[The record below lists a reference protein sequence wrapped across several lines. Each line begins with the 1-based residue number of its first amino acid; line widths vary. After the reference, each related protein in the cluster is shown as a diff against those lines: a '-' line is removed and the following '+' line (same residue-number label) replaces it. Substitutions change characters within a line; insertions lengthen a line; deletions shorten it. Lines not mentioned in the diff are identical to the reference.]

1 MILLILI
8 IMEFKHGDLINYS
21 PMVGIGSTMP
31 QSILGLTTT
40 SSYYVMKVD
49 DNSFKLAN
57 AGVGG
62 TSSDFDRGKTVNLTT
77 TGTGYQTFKYPDI
90 KVNIEVVYNGSVT
103 GSFNITPVVTG
114 SFTDAYLYEKGS
126 DYGSKILNNIAN
138 PNVTIQSGRYAS
150 LTPIIE
156 NGKVVDVVVA
166 DQGEDYNS
174 TPEIIIKSTGE
185 GVGAVVRPVIE
196 NGKLVDAIVISSGIG
211 YSATSTSA
219 DVVPRGVRGVFDSSV
234 RTLQLNEQFR
244 EGDTVLV
251 PRSDFL
257 SYNVIGV
264 NQNLLENLESD
275 TFDVLGSGEF
285 DKPTKHSSII
295 GWAYDGIPIYGPFG
309 YSEPNNISS
318 NIVALKSS
326 YVNDITKVENRPSG
340 FDAGFFI
347 NDYIFDNSGD
357 LDIHNG
363 RFCKT
368 PEFPNGIY
376 AYFATV
382 DEDNN
387 GKIVGKYPY
396 FIGRTFR
403 LPLIQDNLG
412 LDHNFDFNNSNL
424 IRNTYPH
431 NVGEKFA
438 DNDFLTESNEI
449 IRQIT
454 EVQSVS
460 KGEIENLTILNAG
473 SGYRIGDLTS
483 FDNTDTN
490 GTGFSAEVNELVG
503 LGVSSIETKLDRFED
518 LVFTWMMIVL

>member
-1 MILLILI
+1 MLLLESEVAFDTTNQITGTLANGDPYYVRYVNPTTITLYNTQNDALTGINTVGLSTDTAAAGIHFFRTETKNTINSIKVKNSGSGYEYRKLI
-8 IMEFKHGDLINYS
+8 VKPSGISTSYDTINFDNHGFKHGDLINYS

-62 TSSDFDRGKTVNLTT
+62 TSTSDFDRGKTVNLTT

-219 DVVPRGVRGVFDSSV
+219 DVC
-234 RTLQLNEQFR
+234 T
-244 EGDTVLV
+244 
-251 PRSDFL
+251 
-257 SYNVIGV
+257 
-264 NQNLLENLESD
+264 
-275 TFDVLGSGEF
+275 
-285 DKPTKHSSII
+285 
-295 GWAYDGIPIYGPFG
+295 
-309 YSEPNNISS
+309 
-318 NIVALKSS
+318 
-326 YVNDITKVENRPSG
+326 
-340 FDAGFFI
+340 
-347 NDYIFDNSGD
+347 
-357 LDIHNG
+357 
-363 RFCKT
+363 
-368 PEFPNGIY
+368 
-376 AYFATV
+376 
-382 DEDNN
+382 
-387 GKIVGKYPY
+387 
-396 FIGRTFR
+396 
-403 LPLIQDNLG
+403 
-412 LDHNFDFNNSNL
+412 
-424 IRNTYPH
+424 
-431 NVGEKFA
+431 
-438 DNDFLTESNEI
+438 
-449 IRQIT
+449 
-454 EVQSVS
+454 
-460 KGEIENLTILNAG
+460 
-473 SGYRIGDLTS
+473 
-483 FDNTDTN
+483 
-490 GTGFSAEVNELVG
+490 
-503 LGVSSIETKLDRFED
+503 
-518 LVFTWMMIVL
+518 